1 MSLFCNSFMN
11 IRYLYALQFWIIL
24 SIIDFEVSST
34 GITVLFGLFVG
45 WLVLVLFK
53 TVFQCRKLE
62 PTEMT
67 NDLIEDSEDESDFSP
82 DFQLPYFSDESDFEN
97 DDESTRPKS
106 SSLGSATSGY
116 STDPEIDLD
125 WEYYKILHAPP
136 GPVPP
141 DQVYLTFSCQIT
153 GFYVKAIVDKSHS
166 MIRILNY
173 EKLNYGVW
181 CWTETNCSS
190 CISKVR
196 KALDAGGCQVPF
208 AMDLEEEYDANS
220 ESEDI
225 DRGGSKKK
233 VNPKKR
239 SQLY

>member
-1 MSLFCNSFMN
+1 MLLLRNSFMN
-11 IRYLYALQFWIIL
+11 IWYLYALQFWIIL

-34 GITVLFGLFVG
+34 WITVPFGVLVG

-53 TVFQCRKLE
+53 TVFLCRKLE
-62 PTEMT
+62 LTEPT
-67 NDLIEDSEDESDFSP
+67 NDPVEDSEDESELNP
-82 DFQLPYFSDESDFEN
+82 DFQLPYFSDESDFEY
-97 DDESTRPKS
+97 DESTRPKS

-153 GFYVKAIVDKSHS
+153 GFYVKAIVDKNHS

-233 VNPKKR
+233 VKVPKKR

>member
-1 MSLFCNSFMN
+1 MLLFRNSFMD

-24 SIIDFEVSST
+24 SDIDIELSST
-34 GITVLFGLFVG
+34 KITVLVGCTVG

-53 TVFQCRKLE
+53 TVLQCEELE
-62 PTEMT
+62 PTVMT
-67 NDLIEDSEDESDFSP
+67 NDLVEDSEDESDFSP
-82 DFQLPYFSDESDFEN
+82 DFQLPYFSDESDFEY
-97 DDESTRPKS
+97 DESTRPKS

-116 STDPEIDLD
+116 NTDPDIDLD

-153 GFYVKAIVDKSHS
+153 GFYVKAIVDKNHS
-166 MIRILNY
+166 MVRILNY

-190 CISKVR
+190 CIRKVR
-196 KALDAGGCQVPF
+196 KALDAGGCMVPF

-225 DRGGSKKK
+225 DSGGSKKK
-233 VNPKKR
+233 MKVPKKR